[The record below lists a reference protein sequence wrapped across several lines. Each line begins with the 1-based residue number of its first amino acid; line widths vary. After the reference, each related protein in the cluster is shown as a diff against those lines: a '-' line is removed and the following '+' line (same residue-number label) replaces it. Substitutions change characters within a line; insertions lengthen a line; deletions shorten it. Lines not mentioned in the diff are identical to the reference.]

1 MHIKVDKFQGGN
13 LRKYI
18 RYIHFIIV
26 QQGLKLSFRGDI
38 LSSVPFDM
46 VQLDKFSF
54 TLYLSFRRN
63 QKQESSFLQ
72 VGDLVK
78 INISV
83 YGEFLFLF
91 VYSEWRSTSEACRI
105 QKTFIK
111 GFSYRFF
118 LLVLQFY
125 DTTEGGSSIFD
136 LSGKGFS
143 TLSK

>member
-1 MHIKVDKFQGGN
+1 MHIKVDKFQGVN

-18 RYIHFIIV
+18 SNIHFIIV
-26 QQGLKLSFRGDI
+26 HQGLKLSFRGDI

-46 VQLDKFSF
+46 VKLDKFAF

-78 INISV
+78 RNISV

-105 QKTFIK
+105 EKAFIK

-125 DTTEGGSSIFD
+125 DTTEGGS
-136 LSGKGFS
+136 
-143 TLSK
+143 

>member
-1 MHIKVDKFQGGN
+1 MHIKVDKFQGVN

-18 RYIHFIIV
+18 SNIHFIIV
-26 QQGLKLSFRGDI
+26 HQGLKLSFRGDI

-46 VQLDKFSF
+46 VQLDKFAF

-78 INISV
+78 RNISV

-91 VYSEWRSTSEACRI
+91 IYSEWRSTSEACRI
-105 QKTFIK
+105 LK
-111 GFSYRFF
+111 
-118 LLVLQFY
+118 LL
-125 DTTEGGSSIFD
+125 
-136 LSGKGFS
+136 
-143 TLSK
+143 